1 MTTQLANATVRK
13 PQGPASHTGYC
24 LSLILPAW
32 NEQATIC
39 QAIDEAVTTLSALTD
54 DFEIIVVDDG
64 STDSTAELVRAA
76 GVEHRAVRLIQHGDN
91 QGYGAALR
99 TGFTAARHPLV
110 AFTDADCQF
119 ELHDLGPMLALA
131 QRYDIVCGYRLQ
143 RKDSARRCFLSW
155 GYNALVRALIGTG
168 VRDVDCAL
176 KVFHRHQLGTL
187 LPHCD
192 DFFVNTEILARARQ
206 ADLSVV
212 EIGVRH
218 RPRAGGESKVA
229 LGDVP
234 RTLAKLLPFWWSRL
248 HVPAP
253 QRHRDTERIRNPKS
267 EIRNQS
273 E

>member
-1 MTTQLANATVRK
+1 MTTQLARATVRTC
-13 PQGPASHTGYC
+13 QLPASDTGYC

-32 NEQATIC
+32 NEQATIS
-39 QAIDEAVTTLSALTD
+39 QAIDEALTALSALTD

-64 STDSTAELVRAA
+64 STDNTAELVTAA
-76 GVEHRAVRLIQHGDN
+76 GVEHPAVRLIQHGDN

-99 TGFTAARHPLV
+99 TGFTSARHPLV

-119 ELHDLGPMLALA
+119 ELHDLGSMLPLA
-131 QRYDIVCGYRLQ
+131 QRYDVVCGYRTR
-143 RKDSARRCFLSW
+143 RKDSARRRFLSW
-155 GYNALVRALIGTG
+155 GYNTLVGALLRTG

-192 DFFVNTEILARARQ
+192 NFFVNTEILTRARQ

-212 EIGVRH
+212 EVGVRH

-229 LGDVP
+229 LSDVP
-234 RTLAKLLPFWWSRL
+234 RTLAKLIPFWWS
-248 HVPAP
+248 P
-253 QRHRDTERIRNPKS
+253 QRKIRNPKS
-267 EIRNQS
+267 ETRNKS

>member
-13 PQGPASHTGYC
+13 SQGLASDTGYR

-39 QAIDEAVTTLSALTD
+39 QAIDDAVTALSALTD

-64 STDSTAELVRAA
+64 STDITAELVRAA
-76 GVEHRAVRLIQHGDN
+76 GVEHPGVRLIQHGAN
-91 QGYGAALR
+91 KGYGAALR

-119 ELHDLGPMLALA
+119 ELHDLGSMLPLAL
-131 QRYDIVCGYRLQ
+131 RYDIVCGYRMQ
-143 RKDSARRCFLSW
+143 RKDSARRRFLSW
-155 GYNALVRALIGTG
+155 GYNTLVSALLRTG

-176 KVFHRHQLGTL
+176 KVFHRHQLGVL
-187 LPHCD
+187 LPHSD
-192 DFFVNTEILARARQ
+192 NFFVNTEILARARQ
-206 ADLSVV
+206 ANLSVV
-212 EIGVRH
+212 EVGVRH

-229 LGDVP
+229 LSDVP

-248 HVPAP
+248 LFP
-253 QRHRDTERIRNPKS
+253 ERLGVRN
-267 EIRNQS
+267 
-273 E
+273 